1 MDAILAGFCCIM
13 LHCNASL
20 VLYELKSM
28 HCAVPKVRGFFPVEA
43 PDPLDSRL
51 QIASLSM
58 FFASLLGAPGDSD
71 LLCMVVF
78 CALVHLPWSQ
88 IDCSC
93 HARVVPSL
101 WNHGAEETFVA
112 QEGVREEG
120 RQEEVPPFVEAPQR
134 EEGRFEEAPFPQAQV
149 QEGR

>member
-28 HCAVPKVRGFFPVEA
+28 HGAVQKVRGCFPVEA

-58 FFASLLGAPGDSD
+58 FFAPLLGAPGDSD

-78 CALVHLPWSQ
+78 CALVRLPWSQ

-120 RQEEVPPFVEAPQR
+120 RQEEVPPLVQAQR
-134 EEGRFEEAPFPQAQV
+134 EEGQLQASLPQAQV
-149 QEGR
+149 QEGRR